1 MKSLLSLEDDLSE
14 KVLVVSSDFLRTKET
29 AEIIHSNLVIKQP
42 IRFETALRERRMGDL
57 DMTSDFNVV
66 RKLWSHD
73 RVDPTHNEYGAESVM
88 EMVVRMSHLIQ
99 QLDKEYA
106 GRIIV
111 MISHGDPSQCIH
123 TVFMGLSPSEFRTQP
138 GFQNCEIRQL
148 LEPEIN

>member
-14 KVLVVSSDFLRTKET
+14 KVLVVSSDFLRAKET
-29 AEIIHSNLVIKQP
+29 AEIIHSNLVVKQP
-42 IRFETALRERRMGDL
+42 IRFEIALRERRMGDL
-57 DMTSDFNVV
+57 DMKSDFNVV
-66 RKLWSHD
+66 RKLWSQD
-73 RVDPTHNEYGAESVM
+73 RDDPTHNEYGAESVM

-99 QLDKEYA
+99 QLDKEYT

-123 TVFMGLSPSEFRTQP
+123 TVFMGLSPCEFRTQP